1 MSPIAKMEMA
11 IAITIPILIKNL
23 PNTSVTILIWIIGIL
38 IRVQAQKI
46 LILYFSFFS
55 NIKRHIMYMIKTY
68 IIKTQSGNLIDIL
81 QQIADALQK
90 VYN

>member
-1 MSPIAKMEMA
+1 
-11 IAITIPILIKNL
+11 
-23 PNTSVTILIWIIGIL
+23 
-38 IRVQAQKI
+38 
-46 LILYFSFFS
+46 
-55 NIKRHIMYMIKTY
+55 MYMIKTY